1 MIGKKGRI
9 RTQRGVLQKFTD
21 LPESKQIIFT
31 NIKKFIDEIS
41 GYDTEI
47 NIFGSFYNGDWDEN
61 SDYDILLQEKINGVT
76 RQNVSEF
83 VGHKVDI
90 FINKRLT
97 IRVPNI
103 KF

>member
-9 RTQRGVLQKFTD
+9 RTQRGFLQNFTD

-61 SDYDILLQEKINGVT
+61 SDYDIFLQEKIDGV
-76 RQNVSEF
+76 NKKIISEL
-83 VGHKVDI
+83 VGVKVDI

-97 IRVPNI
+97 IRIPKIN
-103 KF
+103 F